1 MDHYAVLGVS
11 SDSSADEI
19 AQQYRMLKRL
29 YQTDDGESDRAT
41 QRMREIDAAY
51 QALSSMDRKPTK
63 PVTVLPQHVAD
74 DHLPAGARVVLSD
87 GKAPSV
93 VDYMPPVRSTSG
105 MSQRLPVYA
114 LIFVLLIGG
123 LVLAIRR
130 GSQVP
135 ARTYSADTVAPP
147 SR

>member
-87 GKAPSV
+87 GKAPSE
-93 VDYMPPVRSTSG
+93 VDYMPPVRTTSG
-105 MSQRLPVYA
+105 MSQRLPVFA
-114 LIFVLLIGG
+114 LIFVLLIGCF
-123 LVLAIRR
+123 VLSIRR
-130 GSQVP
+130 VSQE
-135 ARTYSADTVAPP
+135 TTKTNNTDSVAPP
-147 SR
+147 SL